1 MQSRVSTSRRSCLNC
16 LIHLLVKKSFSQSN
30 FRSFNFHQIILWHVE
45 FLFSH
50 LFISH
55 GHHYRSW
62 IRFLVVRT
70 ILVGAHVSYC
80 STSATFQ
87 LMKIERKMT
96 FEKMSCNLRFL
107 LIPSRFSCS
116 MVVTV
121 LRVLFSQKLSPV
133 IKVRV
138 IFASAFWLRMWSLFS
153 NLLSFSFLSR
163 CFIESYLR

>member
-1 MQSRVSTSRRSCLNC
+1 MQDRVSTSKRSCL
-16 LIHLLVKKSFSQSN
+16 LIKKSFSQSN

-55 GHHYRSW
+55 GHYYRSW

-70 ILVGAHVSYC
+70 ILVRAHVSYC

-87 LMKIERKMT
+87 LMKIERKIT
-96 FEKMSCNLRFL
+96 FETTSCNLRFL
-107 LIPSRFSCS
+107 LISSRFSCS

-121 LRVLFSQKLSPV
+121 LRVLFPQKFSSV
-133 IKVRV
+133 INVGV
-138 IFASAFWLRMWSLFS
+138 FVSFVSAFWLRMWSLFS